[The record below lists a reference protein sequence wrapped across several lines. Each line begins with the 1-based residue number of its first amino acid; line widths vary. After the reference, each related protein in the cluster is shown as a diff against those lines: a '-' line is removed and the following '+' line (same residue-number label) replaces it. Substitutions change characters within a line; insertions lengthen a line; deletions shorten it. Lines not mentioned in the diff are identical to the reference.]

1 MNSNCLSSFHKRD
14 TRIDNIY
21 IWSTIQIGGI
31 SRTRTHFYNL
41 FNIIRLNETIRRS
54 EDMKR
59 MPTQELSNEL
69 KRRKGITSIKIEPYE
84 KIEVG
89 GIVVDG
95 PAVIL
100 INQEYLKIVE

>member
-1 MNSNCLSSFHKRD
+1 
-14 TRIDNIY
+14 
-21 IWSTIQIGGI
+21 
-31 SRTRTHFYNL
+31 
-41 FNIIRLNETIRRS
+41 
-54 EDMKR
+54 MKR
-59 MPTQELSNEL
+59 MPTQEFSNEL
-69 KRRKGITSIKIEPYE
+69 KKRKGITSIKIEPYE

>member
-1 MNSNCLSSFHKRD
+1 
-14 TRIDNIY
+14 
-21 IWSTIQIGGI
+21 
-31 SRTRTHFYNL
+31 
-41 FNIIRLNETIRRS
+41 
-54 EDMKR
+54 MKH

-69 KRRKGITSIKIEPYE
+69 KKRKGITSIKIESYE

-89 GIVVDG
+89 GIIVDG